1 MDNYEYPSIL
11 SDIDISLERGTEL
24 ADPFNL
30 LDVKSIKMD
39 PQFNALF
46 ENIDLENLYNET
58 IDFDPDEWQNIFGVI
73 LVEEDL
79 RESLLRF
86 AWWMCREIIYSP
98 KNTFKINITDLLNN
112 QEKELYINIYI
123 YKMDEYQL
131 LFQLKDGAKMVIK
144 FTNNSVLI

>member
-39 PQFNALF
+39 PQFNTLF
-46 ENIDLENLYNET
+46 EDINLENLYNET

-79 RESLLRF
+79 KESLLRF

-98 KNTFKINITDLLNN
+98 KNIYKINITDLLNN

-123 YKMDEYQL
+123 YKTDEYQF
-131 LFQLKDGAKMVIK
+131 LFQLKDGSKMVIK
-144 FTNNSVLI
+144 FGNNSKLL

>member
-1 MDNYEYPSIL
+1 MIGSSSIL
-11 SDIDISLERGTEL
+11 SDIDDILTEGDQL

-46 ENIDLENLYNET
+46 ENIDIENLYNET

-79 RESLLRF
+79 KESLLRF

-123 YKMDEYQL
+123 YKMDEYQF

-144 FTNNSVLI
+144 FENISVLI

>member
-39 PQFNALF
+39 PQFNTLF
-46 ENIDLENLYNET
+46 EDINLENLYNET

-79 RESLLRF
+79 KESLLRF

-98 KNTFKINITDLLNN
+98 KNIYKINITDLLNN

-123 YKMDEYQL
+123 YKMDEY
-131 LFQLKDGAKMVIK
+131 
-144 FTNNSVLI
+144 